1 MAKAYQKNLTSLFIL
16 LKYKRFHYK
25 TPNPTTFR
33 TLAVI
38 CFRFYFTSVQ
48 NGVYSL
54 GKAHMRSIPSL
65 RRFPNVPFET
75 VSMFVWLTMALSC
88 RFKEDRR
95 ALPLFMPRFLLNIF
109 VNARGE
115 KMDPRRQF
123 LWNVKLNICWKFI
136 FRIVLIS
143 HWNGGLF
150 QGESSAAAALASLNY
165 PSVWGKGYTIRQRLY
180 CSLGIVNVCKQI
192 IHAIQRSGSSP
203 R

>member
-1 MAKAYQKNLTSLFIL
+1 MVKAYQKPDLIIFLAQIKAFSLQD
-16 LKYKRFHYK
+16 
-25 TPNPTTFR
+25 PQPPTFR

-48 NGVYSL
+48 TDVYSL

-65 RRFPNVPFET
+65 RSFL
-75 VSMFVWLTMALSC
+75 M
-88 RFKEDRR
+88 
-95 ALPLFMPRFLLNIF
+95 LPLKQFRCSSEWRWPFLVVSRKTVEPFLFSCLGFLLNIF
-109 VNARGE
+109 VNSRGE

-123 LWNVKLNICWKFI
+123 LWNVRLNIWWKFI
-136 FRIVLIS
+136 FWIVVIS

-150 QGESSAAAALASLNY
+150 QGESSAAVALASLNY
-165 PSVWGKGYTIRQRLY
+165 PSAWGKGYTIRQRFY

-192 IHAIQRSGSSP
+192 IHALQRSGSSP